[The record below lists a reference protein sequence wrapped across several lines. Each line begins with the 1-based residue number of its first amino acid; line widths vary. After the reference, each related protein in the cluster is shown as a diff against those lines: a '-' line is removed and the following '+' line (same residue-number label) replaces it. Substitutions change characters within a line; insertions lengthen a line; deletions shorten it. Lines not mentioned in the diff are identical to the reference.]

1 MSRKPLLVGLVLA
14 ALAILI
20 YQFGRRAAPPSGTPQ
35 ETAEEAVPA
44 IRGKAAP
51 DFELPNLDGGTVR
64 RADFKDK
71 VLLVNFWATWC
82 APCEIEIPWFIEFQ
96 KTYGAEGLEIVGIA
110 TDDPDV
116 EKVKK
121 YASEHK
127 MNYHVVMGNEKNS
140 DAFGGI
146 IGLPTTFLVDREGK
160 FYSMHRG
167 LVGKEIIEKEL
178 HQLLGLPPAKQAFRI
193 SPPEPA
199 NEPARLG
206 GASPTSAGR
215 KVPSSQRG

>member
-1 MSRKPLLVGLVLA
+1 MSRKLLLIGL
-14 ALAILI
+14 ALALLAIVLVR
-20 YQFGRRAAPPSGTPQ
+20 FGRRASPPSGTPQ

-82 APCEIEIPWFIEFQ
+82 APCLIEIPWFLEFRKQ
-96 KTYGAEGLEIVGIA
+96 YGPQGFEIVGIA
-110 TDDPDV
+110 IDDPNV

-121 YASEHK
+121 FVYDHK
-127 MNYHVVMGNEKNS
+127 MDYPVGIGDEKIMQ
-140 DAFGGI
+140 DFGGV

-167 LVGKEIIEKEL
+167 LVSKEIIEKDL
-178 HQLLGLPPAKQAFRI
+178 QQLLGLPPAKQARQI
-193 SPPEPA
+193 SPPASA
-199 NEPARLG
+199 NEPARRG